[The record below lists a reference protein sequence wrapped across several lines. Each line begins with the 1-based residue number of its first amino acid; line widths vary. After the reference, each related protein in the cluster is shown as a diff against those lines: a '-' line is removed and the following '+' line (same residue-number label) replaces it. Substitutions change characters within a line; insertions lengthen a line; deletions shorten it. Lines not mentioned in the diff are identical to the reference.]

1 MGNLLA
7 GGPVVLVQIVLLVL
21 VVALIVK
28 KAIHLY
34 GGSPPSNEDSDRG
47 LHAILFWGVFC
58 SVLGV
63 YGQLAGIYR
72 ALGAIAAAT
81 DISPAIIAQ
90 GLAMSFLP
98 TLFGLVV
105 MMLAGLA
112 WFVLLGRTRRHT
124 ANIA

>member
-1 MGNLLA
+1 MRNPLA
-7 GGPVVLVQIVLLVL
+7 GGPVVLVQIVLLIL
-21 VVALIVK
+21 VVVLIVR
-28 KAIHLY
+28 KAVQLY
-34 GGSPPSNEDSDRG
+34 GGSAPAKEESERG

-58 SVLGV
+58 SVMGV

-90 GLAMSFLP
+90 GLAVSFLP

-112 WFVLLGRTRRHT
+112 WFVLLARSRRLGT
-124 ANIA
+124 GGA